1 MKRLKNLALIP
12 GMIVMAG
19 LLSCSKDDGDS
30 ASGVEITF
38 DGKTYTMVAGRSE
51 DYGPSNPADDSSSD
65 THYNFDLT
73 VADAAFVQVTDT
85 DGDIEFRAG
94 SDMTFGVYVELFSPG
109 TSAFQVGTFNFVD
122 GEQSEVLSSIEGK
135 FFFSAAEVFMP
146 TGGVDSDGDPEF
158 NEYEATGGTVTVT
171 GSAPTDFVITYNLQ
185 FAGGKTL
192 TGTYSGDFVFSDE
205 NDAG

>member
-1 MKRLKNLALIP
+1 
-12 GMIVMAG
+12 MAG

-51 DYGPSNPADDSSSD
+51 DYGSSNPADDSNSD

-73 VADAAFVQVTDT
+73 IADAAFVQITDT

-94 SDMTFGVYVELFSPG
+94 DDITFGVYVELFSP
-109 TSAFQVGTFNFVD
+109 TTASFQVGTFNFIANAD
-122 GEQSEVLSSIEGK
+122 ALASIEGK
-135 FFFSAAEVFMP
+135 FWFSAAEVFIP
-146 TGGVDSDGDPEF
+146 TGGVDSDGDPSF
-158 NEYEATGGTVTVT
+158 DEYEATGGTVTVT
-171 GSAPTDFVITYNLQ
+171 GSGPTDFVITYNLQ
-185 FAGGKTL
+185 FSGGKTL

-205 NDAG
+205 TDAG